1 MFCCA
6 LLFVH
11 SSLAIMLCL
20 SSGCL
25 LIVGWL
31 FPTMPWVYLQ
41 FVIVVLPDHAHLLF
55 SNDKD
60 AGQFLHPRILIR
72 AFVIRS

>member
-1 MFCCA
+1 MWRRGLVA
-6 LLFVH
+6 L
-11 SSLAIMLCL
+11 LCL

-31 FPTMPWVYLQ
+31 FPAMPQIYLQ
-41 FVIVVLPDHAHLLF
+41 FVIVELADHAHLLF

-60 AGQFLHPRILIR
+60 AGQAMHPRNLTR